1 MVTDEEHEAELPLE
15 SPGVLL
21 ARAREAAGK
30 TRAQIAAQTRISE
43 RQIEAIEQDRFAD
56 LPSRTYAIGF
66 SRTYAK
72 AVGLDGTAITA
83 MVREE
88 LGRQQPEYVSRP
100 AQAFEPGDPAR
111 LPGSRVAWFA
121 AGGLALVLL
130 AGFAFWPNLF
140 APGGSLPSLLPRET
154 PAPVVTASPA
164 PAPAALPADGPVV
177 FTATRDKVWVRFADA
192 QGQQLLQKE
201 LALGESWTLPTGLPG
216 VTLTTARPDGL
227 AITVGGRAVPP
238 LSASQQLMRD
248 IPVTGAAL
256 LARGIAS
263 PAASDPA
270 AATATATAAGA
281 IPASRPT
288 ARPAAQRPAVPLAAP
303 SEAVPTAAPA
313 VQPTAAPTTTTN
325 AGTADS

>member
-72 AVGLDGTAITA
+72 AVGLDGNAITA
-83 MVREE
+83 MVRDE

-100 AQAFEPGDPAR
+100 TQAFEPGDPAR

-121 AGGLALVLL
+121 AAGLALVLL

-154 PAPVVTASPA
+154 PVAVAKASPA
-164 PAPAALPADGPVV
+164 PAPVAMPADGPVV

-227 AITVGGRAVPP
+227 AITVGGRAVAP

-248 IPVTGAAL
+248 VPVTGAAL
-256 LARGIAS
+256 LARGNAS
-263 PAASDPA
+263 PAASDAAAA
-270 AATATATAAGA
+270 AATALL
-281 IPASRPT
+281 PARPA
-288 ARPAAQRPAVPLAAP
+288 ARPAAQRAATPLAAP
-303 SEAVPTAAPA
+303 TEAVPTAAPA
-313 VQPTAAPTTTTN
+313 TEPTTAPATTTN

>member
-72 AVGLDGTAITA
+72 AVGLDGNAITA
-83 MVREE
+83 MVRDE

-100 AQAFEPGDPAR
+100 TQAFEPGDPAR

-154 PAPVVTASPA
+154 PVAVAKASPA
-164 PAPAALPADGPVV
+164 PAPVAMPADGPVV

-227 AITVGGRAVPP
+227 AITVGGRAVAP

-248 IPVTGAAL
+248 VPVTGAAL
-256 LARGIAS
+256 LARGNAS
-263 PAASDPA
+263 PAASDAAAA
-270 AATATATAAGA
+270 AATALL
-281 IPASRPT
+281 PARPA
-288 ARPAAQRPAVPLAAP
+288 ARPAAQRAATPLAAP
-303 SEAVPTAAPA
+303 TEAVPTAAPA
-313 VQPTAAPTTTTN
+313 TEPTTAPATTTN

>member
-154 PAPVVTASPA
+154 PVPVVKASPA
-164 PAPAALPADGPVV
+164 PAPAAMPTDGPVV

-256 LARGIAS
+256 LARGNAS

-270 AATATATAAGA
+270 AANA
-281 IPASRPT
+281 PRPT
-288 ARPAAQRPAVPLAAP
+288 VRPAAQRVTTPLAAP
-303 SEAVPTAAPA
+303 TEAVPTAPPATEPITAPVSA
-313 VQPTAAPTTTTN
+313 TN
-325 AGTADS
+325 AETADS

>member
-72 AVGLDGTAITA
+72 AVGLDGNAITA
-83 MVREE
+83 MVRDE

-100 AQAFEPGDPAR
+100 TQAFEPGDPAR

-130 AGFAFWPNLF
+130 AGFAIWPNLF

-154 PAPVVTASPA
+154 PVAVAKASPA
-164 PAPAALPADGPVV
+164 PAPVAMPADGPVV

-227 AITVGGRAVPP
+227 AITVGGRAVAP

-248 IPVTGAAL
+248 VPVTGAAL
-256 LARGIAS
+256 LARGNAS
-263 PAASDPA
+263 PAASDAAAA
-270 AATATATAAGA
+270 AATALL
-281 IPASRPT
+281 PARPA
-288 ARPAAQRPAVPLAAP
+288 ARPAAQRAATPLAAP
-303 SEAVPTAAPA
+303 TEAVPTAAPA
-313 VQPTAAPTTTTN
+313 TEPTTAPATTTN

>member
-154 PAPVVTASPA
+154 PVPVVKASPA
-164 PAPAALPADGPVV
+164 PAPVAMPADGPVV

-256 LARGIAS
+256 LARGNAS

-270 AATATATAAGA
+270 AANA
-281 IPASRPT
+281 PRPT
-288 ARPAAQRPAVPLAAP
+288 VRPAAQRVTTPLAAP
-303 SEAVPTAAPA
+303 TEAVPTAPPATEPITAPVSA
-313 VQPTAAPTTTTN
+313 TN
-325 AGTADS
+325 AETADS

>member
-72 AVGLDGTAITA
+72 AVGLDGNAITA
-83 MVREE
+83 MVRDE

-100 AQAFEPGDPAR
+100 TQAFEPGDPAR

-154 PAPVVTASPA
+154 PVAVAKASPA
-164 PAPAALPADGPVV
+164 PAPVAMPADGPVV

-227 AITVGGRAVPP
+227 AITVGGRAVAP

-248 IPVTGAAL
+248 VPVTGAAL
-256 LARGIAS
+256 LARGNAS

-270 AATATATAAGA
+270 TAAATALL
-281 IPASRPT
+281 PARPA
-288 ARPAAQRPAVPLAAP
+288 ARPAAQRAATPLAAP
-303 SEAVPTAAPA
+303 TEAVPTAAPA
-313 VQPTAAPTTTTN
+313 TEPTTAPATTTN

>member
-72 AVGLDGTAITA
+72 AVGLDGNAITA
-83 MVREE
+83 MVRDE
-88 LGRQQPEYVSRP
+88 LGRQQPDYVSRP
-100 AQAFEPGDPAR
+100 TQAFEPGDPAR

-154 PAPVVTASPA
+154 PAPVVKASPA
-164 PAPAALPADGPVV
+164 PAPTAMPTDGPVV

-201 LALGESWTLPTGLPG
+201 LALGESWTLPSGLPG

-227 AITVGGRAVPP
+227 AITVGGRAVAP

-248 IPVTGAAL
+248 VPVTGAAL
-256 LARGIAS
+256 LARGNAS

-270 AATATATAAGA
+270 TTATIGTG
-281 IPASRPT
+281 P
-288 ARPAAQRPAVPLAAP
+288 ARPAIQRAAP
-303 SEAVPTAAPA
+303 PLTAPIEAVPTSAPA
-313 VQPTAAPTTTTN
+313 AEPTSPPAPATN